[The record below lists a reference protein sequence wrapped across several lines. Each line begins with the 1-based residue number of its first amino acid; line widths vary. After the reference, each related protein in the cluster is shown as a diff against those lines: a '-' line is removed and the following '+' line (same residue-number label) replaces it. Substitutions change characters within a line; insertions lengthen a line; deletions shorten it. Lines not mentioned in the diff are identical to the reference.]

1 MIMIKVSR
9 YEIVKI
15 IFYTIGLCF
24 TIYSILEFG
33 LIDSHTPPI
42 GFIIPLFIMAF
53 GFLWMIIDWLIV
65 CFSKSIEINFYFNY
79 FGVLINFILVVFIV
93 LDAM

>member
-15 IFYTIGLCF
+15 LFYTINLCF
-24 TIYSILEFG
+24 TIYSILKFG

-42 GFIIPLFIMAF
+42 GFIIPLFIMVF

-65 CFSKSIEINFYFNY
+65 CFLKSSEINFYFNY
-79 FGVLINFILVVFIV
+79 FGVLINLILVVFIV
-93 LDAM
+93 LDGI